1 VRAKYLILYLTL
13 TLQLPIP
20 NLVGY
25 RKVATYVREVAN
37 VEAVTEFVVIP
48 RCGDAGMKGF
58 ARLMCWRTG
67 TRLELQD
74 EW

>member
-25 RKVATYVREVAN
+25 GEVATYVREVAN
-37 VEAVTEFVVIP
+37 VEAVTRFCCDTP
-48 RCGDAGMKGF
+48 LR
-58 ARLMCWRTG
+58 
-67 TRLELQD
+67 
-74 EW
+74 